1 MNLKLYWLY
10 YKLYLHNFSSNKK
23 KKIKWIIN
31 IKKIIITGIKIYNL
45 YMVIVRWHYNKLNA
59 ILAQLIILENVQHL
73 FFLQEGKL
81 SKAILQP
88 FFNFELFLI
97 LNYNTLM
104 STFLNLKCLTKI
116 KLLPKNC
123 IHIYNN

>member
-10 YKLYLHNFSSNKK
+10 YKLYLHNCSSNK

-45 YMVIVRWHYNKLNA
+45 YMIIVRWHYNKLNA
-59 ILAQLIILENVQHL
+59 ILAQLIILENVQPF

-81 SKAILQP
+81 SKAILS
-88 FFNFELFLI
+88 L
-97 LNYNTLM
+97 
-104 STFLNLKCLTKI
+104 S
-116 KLLPKNC
+116 
-123 IHIYNN
+123 